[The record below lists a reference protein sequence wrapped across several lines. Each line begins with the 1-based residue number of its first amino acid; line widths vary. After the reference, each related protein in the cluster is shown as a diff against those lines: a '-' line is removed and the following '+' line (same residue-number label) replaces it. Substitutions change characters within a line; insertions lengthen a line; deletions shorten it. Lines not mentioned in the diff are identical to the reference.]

1 MGWFQKCAVWVPRW
15 QSLYTQVYS
24 GKAWKGFLKFRITIG
39 FYNYR
44 KEENCESIFIFPF
57 IVVKFQI
64 LLVHFKALFQT
75 SLNLA
80 VSHAALH

>member
-1 MGWFQKCAVWVPRW
+1 MQYGYHVG
-15 QSLYTQVYS
+15 SLYILKFTAVRL
-24 GKAWKGFLKFRITIG
+24 GRDFLKKRITIG

-44 KEENCESIFIFPF
+44 KEENFESIFIFPF

-80 VSHAALH
+80 VSHGALH